1 MPSVE
6 AGHGPHG
13 APSRDILRRDGPI
26 LKVQIGFDRD
36 FRPPEPPRLPVRE
49 WTALVD
55 TGASSSCI
63 DANLAERLALPIVDK
78 TPVSGVT
85 GAMHLDVYL
94 AQIVV
99 PELELAIHG
108 RFHGAMLSIGGQPY
122 DALLGRDFLSHC
134 SMNYDGLTGAVTI
147 SNSSQ

>member
-6 AGHGPHG
+6 AGHGPHSV
-13 APSRDILRRDGPI
+13 ASRDTLHRDGPI
-26 LKVQIGFDRD
+26 LKVRIGFDRD
-36 FRPPEPPRLPVRE
+36 FRPPDPPMLPVRE

-63 DANLAERLALPIVDK
+63 DANLAERLALPVVDK
-78 TPVSGVT
+78 NPVSGVT

-99 PELELAIHG
+99 PQLELAFYG
-108 RFHGAMLSIGGQPY
+108 SFHGAMLSVGGQPY

-134 SMNYDGLTGAVTI
+134 SMNYDGLTGSVTI
-147 SNSSQ
+147 SNPSQ

>member
-6 AGHGPHG
+6 AG
-13 APSRDILRRDGPI
+13 PSPGGVPDRDILRRDGPI
-26 LKVQIGFDRD
+26 LKVQIGFDQD
-36 FRPPEPPRLPVRE
+36 FRPPEPPRLPVAI
-49 WTALVD
+49 WSALVD

-63 DANLAERLALPIVDK
+63 DSGLAERLALPVVDK

-94 AQIVV
+94 AQIVL
-99 PELELAIHG
+99 PELGLAIHG
-108 RFHGAMLSIGGQPY
+108 RFHGAMLSVGGQPY

-134 SMNYDGLTGAVTI
+134 FMNYNGLTGSVTI
-147 SNSSQ
+147 SNPSQ